1 MRGYSQ
7 LAAAE
12 RGRIADLT
20 ADGLG
25 LRAIA

>member
-1 MRGYSQ
+1 MRGYNH
-7 LAAAE
+7 LAAVE
-12 RGRIADLT
+12 QDRVADLM